1 MESDSGFSFVTPS
14 DDLWEGPTP
23 DPKADA
29 EKMLQETKPVNV
41 DVNDGDNDNDDDDDD
56 VSVDS
61 AFAME
66 GGGWVNVDMAL
77 LKIVLLFYPL
87 PPRSDQYINSPYNF
101 NTMSSRQVMR
111 IKKII
116 N

>member
-1 MESDSGFSFVTPS
+1 MESDSGFGFVTPS

-29 EKMLQETKPVNV
+29 EKMLQEAKPVN
-41 DVNDGDNDNDDDDDD
+41 DDDNDDDKDKDNDDDDDD

-77 LKIVLLFYPL
+77 LKIVLFFFTP
-87 PPRSDQYINSPYNF
+87 
-101 NTMSSRQVMR
+101 
-111 IKKII
+111 
-116 N
+116 